1 MRPVVSRAE
10 PRNIV
15 RTTYYCLLSG
25 PSDGLVRRE
34 LIIGFL
40 VLEESRPNAD
50 IKRVTTRGR
59 RDGMYGAMGPML
71 TLDQAY
77 QAAYLWMF
85 HIGEPPTEIIEK
97 GSRSVE
103 LRSTG
108 LAAFIRIPD
117 QPLNQRTVL
126 AVLAADSDGRR
137 RIIFSASGFSPPAIS
152 IAEAQGIALFT
163 LGSDGT
169 AHPQNG
175 QASALA
181 PKDTPPAPFAAAAP
195 QEDNVVA
202 AFSDWGKSDFSADEW
217 VDCPGCGTNQ
227 HHTLDACRVCG
238 ASLENAASL
247 GSPPDGLEYRC
258 RECGSHDVEFVAAN
272 DPAHQA

>member
-1 MRPVVSRAE
+1 MH
-10 PRNIV
+10 
-15 RTTYYCLLSG
+15 G
-25 PSDGLVRRE
+25 
-34 LIIGFL
+34 
-40 VLEESRPNAD
+40 
-50 IKRVTTRGR
+50 
-59 RDGMYGAMGPML
+59 GMGSML

-97 GSRSVE
+97 GSHAVE
-103 LRSTG
+103 LRSTS
-108 LAAFIRIPD
+108 LAAFVRIPD

-126 AVLAADSDGRR
+126 AVLAAYSDGRR

-152 IAEAQGIALFT
+152 IAEAQGIALFA

-181 PKDTPPAPFAAAAP
+181 PEDTPPAPFAATAP
-195 QEDNVVA
+195 QEDNDVA

-238 ASLENAASL
+238 TSLEDAASL

-258 RECGSHDVEFVAAN
+258 RECGSHDVEIIAAN
-272 DPAHQA
+272 DPAHLA